1 MQNFGTGKREMRIR
15 GRKAN
20 FAGKILEGWTWRT
33 TGKVK
38 VIRQY
43 REDRNKAGGI
53 LSPTVV

>member
-1 MQNFGTGKREMRIR
+1 MRIR

-38 VIRQY
+38 MIRQY

-53 LSPTVV
+53 LYPTVV